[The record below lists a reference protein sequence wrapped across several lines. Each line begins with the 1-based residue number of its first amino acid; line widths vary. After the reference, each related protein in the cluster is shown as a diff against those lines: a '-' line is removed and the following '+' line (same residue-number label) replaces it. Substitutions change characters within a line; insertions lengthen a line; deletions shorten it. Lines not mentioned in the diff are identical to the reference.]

1 MRQER
6 LDFGFEGKEEEE
18 EEGCSETAAEEE
30 QDWGWEVLET
40 GKEETE
46 PISSLFGEKE
56 K

>member
-6 LDFGFEGKEEEE
+6 LDLVFEGEEE
-18 EEGCSETAAEEE
+18 EEGEQCSETAAEEE
-30 QDWGWEVLET
+30 GDWGWEVLET